1 MEDID
6 NSNNAMKIEK
16 IYDKHPEGNIV
27 DARLVDSKMSKN
39 ICSSEEKELCIFLYT
54 IFQHY
59 LEKAIELMSHGDM
72 EKKEKARKIILSLI
86 ENSFINYI
94 KSNKIIY
101 TCLHG
106 ILNFYLGNLIFNTE
120 DQNNCEEP
128 YLKSLDYFNTL
139 PTVIKIRYINYYQ
152 EIYNNVGIIFYNKGD
167 IKKGLQYLGKA
178 DQMYKVFND
187 LNTYNITNSFDKFML
202 NCSRN
207 DETIK
212 DKLDFFNFFID
223 GGLNRKTFEHNYT
236 LTIFYY
242 AQAFTKLNFRNKAI
256 KYCSITLK
264 RQIENNEFDIKDSV
278 NNCINLSEFY
288 IENQHYSQAE
298 YILIAALSLLPT
310 DLTKKK
316 KLRATLQ
323 NMLGHYFAERLK
335 FAVQQT
341 SEQVFLAEN
350 DDLNTRVNKRI
361 ITFSNMTLK
370 WPKIEDIRNIEQA
383 KQIFRLSNT
392 QLKRALEFFKLD
404 GHVTE
409 HIQIT
414 RELCNLYKYLTFF
427 ETDNNRIFGMMER
440 RIELVEPIIGE
451 INPKFFSLQWQ
462 VIIIVLIIGTF
473 FGNGSNLF
481 RIF

>member
-1 MEDID
+1 MI
-6 NSNNAMKIEK
+6 NC
-16 IYDKHPEGNIV
+16 
-27 DARLVDSKMSKN
+27 SKN
-39 ICSSEEKELCIFLYT
+39 
-54 IFQHY
+54 
-59 LEKAIELMSHGDM
+59 D
-72 EKKEKARKIILSLI
+72 
-86 ENSFINYI
+86 
-94 KSNKIIY
+94 
-101 TCLHG
+101 
-106 ILNFYLGNLIFNTE
+106 
-120 DQNNCEEP
+120 D
-128 YLKSLDYFNTL
+128 TL
-139 PTVIKIRYINYYQ
+139 
-152 EIYNNVGIIFYNKGD
+152 
-167 IKKGLQYLGKA
+167 
-178 DQMYKVFND
+178 
-187 LNTYNITNSFDKFML
+187 
-202 NCSRN
+202 
-207 DETIK
+207 K

-264 RQIENNEFDIKDSV
+264 RQIENNEFDLKDSV

-298 YILIAALSLLPT
+298 YILVAALSLLPQ
-310 DLTKKK
+310 DLTQKK

-341 SEQVFLAEN
+341 SEQVFLSEN
-350 DDLNTRVNKRI
+350 EDLNTRVNKRI

-392 QLKRALEFFKLD
+392 QLKRSLEFFKLD

-409 HIQIT
+409 NILIT
-414 RELCNLYKYLTFF
+414 RELNYLYKYLTFF

-440 RIELVEPIIGE
+440 RIELLEPIITE
-451 INPKFFSLQWQ
+451 INPKFFSIQWQ
-462 VIIIVLIIGTF
+462 VREL
-473 FGNGSNLF
+473 N
-481 RIF
+481 

>member
-1 MEDID
+1 MEDTYTKSSQNLNVKID
-6 NSNNAMKIEK
+6 NIHPNQ
-16 IYDKHPEGNIV
+16 PEGNIV
-27 DARLVDSKMSKN
+27 TQLIDAKMSKN

-59 LEKAIELMSHGDM
+59 LEKAIDLMSYDDP
-72 EKKEKARKIILSLI
+72 EKKQKAKKILLSLI

-101 TCLHG
+101 TCLNG
-106 ILNFYLGNLIFNTE
+106 ILNFYLGNLIFNSE
-120 DQNNCEEP
+120 DQNLCEEP
-128 YLKSLDYFNTL
+128 YLKSIDYFNTL

-178 DQMYKVFND
+178 EQMYKVFND
-187 LNTYNITNSFDKFML
+187 LNTYNITNSFDKFL
-202 NCSRN
+202 VNCSKN
-207 DETIK
+207 DESLSGK

-264 RQIENNEFDIKDSV
+264 RQIENNEFDLKDSV

-288 IENQHYSQAE
+288 IENQHFSQAE
-298 YILIAALSLLPT
+298 YILVAALSLLPT

-341 SEQVFLAEN
+341 SEQVFLSEKE
-350 DDLNTRVNKRI
+350 DLNMRVNKRI
-361 ITFSNMTLK
+361 VTFSNMTLK

-392 QLKRALEFFKLD
+392 QLKRSLEYYQLD

-409 HIQIT
+409 HIQIQ
-414 RELCNLYKYLTFF
+414 RELCNAYKYLTFF

-440 RIELVEPIIGE
+440 RIEILEPIIKE

-462 VIIIVLIIGTF
+462 VK
-473 FGNGSNLF
+473 LF
-481 RIF
+481 

>member
-1 MEDID
+1 MEDSHKSEKD
-6 NSNNAMKIEK
+6 LKIEK
-16 IYDKHPEGNIV
+16 IYDKQPEGNIV
-27 DARLVDSKMSKN
+27 TQIIDSKMSKN

-59 LEKAIELMSHGDM
+59 LEKAIDLMSYDDDA
-72 EKKEKARKIILSLI
+72 KKDKAKKILLSLI
-86 ENSFINYI
+86 ENSYLNYI

-101 TCLHG
+101 TCVNG
-106 ILNFYLGNLIFNTE
+106 ILNFYLGNLYFNTD
-120 DQNNCEEP
+120 DQNKCEEP
-128 YLKSLDYFNTL
+128 YLKSIDYFNTL

-178 DQMYKVFND
+178 EQMYKVFND
-187 LNTYNITNSFDKFML
+187 LNTYNITNSFDKFMI
-202 NCSRN
+202 NCSKN
-207 DETIK
+207 DDTLK

-264 RQIENNEFDIKDSV
+264 RQIENNEFDLKDSV

-298 YILIAALSLLPT
+298 YILVAALSLLPQ
-310 DLTKKK
+310 DLTQKK

-341 SEQVFLAEN
+341 SEQVFLSEN
-350 DDLNTRVNKRI
+350 EDLNTRVNKRI

-392 QLKRALEFFKLD
+392 QLKRSLEFFKLD

-409 HIQIT
+409 NILIT
-414 RELCNLYKYLTFF
+414 RELNYLYKYLTFF

-440 RIELVEPIIGE
+440 RIELLEPIITE
-451 INPKFFSLQWQ
+451 INPKFFSIQWQ
-462 VIIIVLIIGTF
+462 VREL
-473 FGNGSNLF
+473 N
-481 RIF
+481 